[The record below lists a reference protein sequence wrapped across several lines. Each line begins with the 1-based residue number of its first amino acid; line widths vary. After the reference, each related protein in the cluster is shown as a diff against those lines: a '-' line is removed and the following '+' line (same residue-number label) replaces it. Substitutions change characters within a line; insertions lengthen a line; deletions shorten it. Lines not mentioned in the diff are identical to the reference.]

1 MFAAHLW
8 LRDDDRSIPLDV
20 LIYKLVK
27 TYLHATPFKRV
38 ALKVL
43 LLQTKCL
50 KELFV
55 VEPDDHYSILVNLDE
70 ENNIYSQSDIV
81 MVKLTW

>member
-1 MFAAHLW
+1 MFAAHPW

-27 TYLHATPFKRV
+27 TYLHATPFKYV

-55 VEPDDHYSILVNLDE
+55 VELDDHYSILVNLDE

>member
-1 MFAAHLW
+1 MWSLSSK
-8 LRDDDRSIPLDV
+8 SIDLATL
-20 LIYKLVK
+20 LINDE
-27 TYLHATPFKRV
+27 
-38 ALKVL
+38 
-43 LLQTKCL
+43 CL